1 MYTQS
6 FTKEEYIAALEAAG
20 LEYNPNSLDYDDG
33 EIKWQDKFNEI
44 EAENGEE
51 IGFSEFMACEITDTE
66 VWFTSIQNEEC
77 LEFKHHALEDAVRLS
92 KMIVEMFYRD
102 LV

>member
-1 MYTQS
+1 MFIQS

-20 LEYNPNSLDYDDG
+20 LEYNPNSPDYEDG
-33 EIKWQDKFNEI
+33 EIKWQHKFNEI
-44 EAENGEE
+44 EEELGEE
-51 IGFSEFMACEITDTE
+51 IGFTEFMACEITDTE
-66 VWFTSIQNEEC
+66 VWFTSIQNEEN

-92 KMIVEMFYRD
+92 KMIIEKFYRD